1 VRLNIKGEQAWAVV
15 GLTQSV
21 DEQQR
26 PAMVVAFDFDCTDFE
41 VVNFGKLGL
50 AAGLLGRPAAFG
62 SGINPYE

>member
-1 VRLNIKGEQAWAVV
+1 MPASPAA
-15 GLTQSV
+15 GLTLPQAV
-21 DEQQR
+21 LLLQPG